1 MIIIDS
7 EIKNLLEQS
16 VVAFAT
22 VDLNN
27 KPNVVAVAF
36 CKVHSDNQILIT
48 DNFMNKTRENLE
60 NNKNVSLSFWDQ
72 DNGYQLKGIA
82 EVFTTG
88 EFKQIIESDPNN
100 DGLAHKAA
108 ILVTIDEI
116 WDLNNPKL
124 LAKA

>member
-1 MIIIDS
+1 MITVKS
-7 EIKNLLEQS
+7 EIKNFLEKS
-16 VVAFAT
+16 IVAFAT

-36 CKVHSDNQILIT
+36 CKFISDNQVLIT

-60 NNKNVSLSFWDQ
+60 HNKNVSLSFWNQ

-82 EVFTTG
+82 EVFTSG
-88 EFKQIIESDPNN
+88 EFKDIIDSDPNN
-100 DGLAHKAA
+100 YGLAHKAA

-116 WDLNNPKL
+116 WDLSNPKL